1 MIGGLLQAIV
11 LLLKEIWC
19 IMNKQNTLELI
30 TILFMKKVTEY
41 IQLEQLE
48 DQVADFFTKGA
59 KKAVLQL
66 LYKRGI
72 VDIGRIETHTQ

>member
-30 TILFMKKVTEY
+30 TVLFMKKVTE
-41 IQLEQLE
+41 
-48 DQVADFFTKGA
+48 
-59 KKAVLQL
+59 
-66 LYKRGI
+66 
-72 VDIGRIETHTQ
+72 